1 MDRSFLEE
9 LSQPVLEQIQYL
21 QQATPELVVW
31 DPLPVLCPQTSCEV
45 FRQGRPL
52 FFDADH
58 LSGYGNRLLYASFI
72 ETLKKVWPEHIKYNQ

>member
-1 MDRSFLEE
+1 
-9 LSQPVLEQIQYL
+9 
-21 QQATPELVVW
+21 VW

-58 LSGYGNRLLYASFI
+58 LSGYGNRLLYASFV
-72 ETLKKVWPEHIKYNQ
+72 ETLKKVWPELDQSEPIATPAAGSIKRNG